1 MKKYIT
7 LIFAVSVLLT
17 GCKKESEAT
26 ETKEATKVEKP
37 DEHED
42 PNVAHFTEEQ
52 IKTVGIQM
60 GSIESMELSNTIKVV
75 RIYMST
81 NGNQEF

>member
-1 MKKYIT
+1 MTKLSTKKEYNMKKYIT

-26 ETKEATKVEKP
+26 ETKEATAVEKP

-52 IKTVGIQM
+52 IKTVC
-60 GSIESMELSNTIKVV
+60 EL
-75 RIYMST
+75 T
-81 NGNQEF
+81 NEGAENH